1 MRAKV
6 GVVIGTPLQFP
17 RLRQKP
23 LSPGI
28 VTITR
33 QSAYGF
39 LITFS
44 DGTYARYV
52 VEELLELR
60 PHRDMLDEL

>member
-1 MRAKV
+1 MT
-6 GVVIGTPLQFP
+6 GPILQFP
-17 RLRQKP
+17 KIQQKI

-28 VTITR
+28 VTVSR
-33 QSAYGF
+33 QGMYG
-39 LITFS
+39 LVITFS

-60 PHRDMLDEL
+60 PHREMHEGI